1 MANETFSYTVHRTG
15 AKRALIRGRIRKSTL
30 EKAIKALQR
39 KIKKTVTKQKIP
51 LFLRVWNIE
60 DETERFER
68 QYVTKKDFRLFRR
81 PPKWRQAL
89 SRKAKYSSRF
99 DPTPTA
105 WFVALGKR
113 GQIDLT
119 KLAYEPAKQT
129 LLRKKRKKVFGPFE
143 DEAAARQFADKV
155 KARLDARREQR
166 EFTQSRRYKGP
177 MTEGDENG

>member
-1 MANETFSYTVHRTG
+1 MANQTYSYTVHRTG
-15 AKRALIRGRIRKSTL
+15 AKRALVRGKIRKSTL
-30 EKAIKALQR
+30 EKAITALQR

-51 LFLRVWNIE
+51 LFLRVWNLA

-89 SRKAKYSSRF
+89 SRKAKYSSQY

-105 WFVALGKR
+105 WFVAIGKR

-119 KLAYEPAKQT
+119 KLAYTPEKQT

-143 DEAAARQFADKV
+143 DEAAASQFADKV
-155 KARLDARREQR
+155 RARLEERIERRSFSQR
-166 EFTQSRRYKGP
+166 RRYKGS
-177 MTEGDENG
+177 MTEEENGK